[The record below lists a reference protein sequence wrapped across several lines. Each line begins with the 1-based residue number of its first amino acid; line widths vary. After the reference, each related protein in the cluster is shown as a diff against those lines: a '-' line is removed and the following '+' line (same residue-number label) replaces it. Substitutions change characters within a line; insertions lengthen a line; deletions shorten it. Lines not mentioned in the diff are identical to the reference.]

1 MGSKKKKNRKKKSI
15 SKSSDH
21 AKPVSNSSRPLRI
34 RPVFI
39 ISPVLFVLVA
49 LGAYYALPFFSW
61 HTGPMNLLVITLDTT
76 RADHLGCYGSTK
88 SKTPVLDSI
97 AASGMLF
104 SHCTSCSPLTL
115 PSHSSLFTSK
125 YPYAHGARSNGTE
138 KLAGSNL
145 TLAEIMKKEGY
156 DTSATV
162 ASYVINRKFGLDQGF
177 DTYHDVQ
184 VKGTTNPMQSQRR
197 GDEIAKDAIE
207 MLQSL
212 PGKPFFLWVHF
223 FDPHHPYNSYRPLP
237 HGSPEAYA
245 DEVEF
250 MDNQIG
256 RIIEELKRLDLYK
269 NTLIVIMGDHGEGL
283 DDHAEARHGYFL
295 YDTTIHVPLIMH
307 APGLV
312 PEGKNISTFI
322 RTIDVAPTILDLLKI
337 KGFDQAQGTSL
348 VPLMNGIK
356 SYDEAAY
363 SESLTARKQFRLS
376 MLRSIT
382 NQKYKYI
389 LAPKP
394 ELYDIQNDPGE
405 TVNIVDLKPHIAR
418 SMKQKMKEL
427 IAKAPEPP
435 DAEESTAS
443 LSMDEVRKLSALG
456 YVASQTGGNEQPLKE
471 IDMFEPEG
479 GNPADYSELMENSS
493 RARMAIQTGQFAQA
507 IEMLKSLIEK
517 MPDSPMFYGNIAHA
531 LHMLGRID
539 EAISWCRR
547 GIEADPDDAYVRGVL
562 GELLNASGRH
572 DEAIAEF
579 TKALEIQPD
588 NTVARYNLATALANK
603 GLFDE
608 ALSTF
613 MKILDSDPENVR
625 VLHGIAIVHARKG
638 RLAEAEAYFLKVL
651 AIEPGHPTASRHLAF
666 IRSKMNRM

>member
-21 AKPVSNSSRPLRI
+21 AKPVSNTRRPHRI

-39 ISPVLFVLVA
+39 ISPVLFIIVA
-49 LGAYYALPFFSW
+49 VCAYYALPFLNR
-61 HTGPMNLLVITLDTT
+61 HNGPMNLLVITLDTT

-88 SKTPVLDSI
+88 AKTPVLDSI
-97 AASGMLF
+97 AAGGTLF

-138 KLAGSNL
+138 KLAESNL
-145 TLAEIMKKEGY
+145 TLAEVMKDAGY
-156 DTSATV
+156 GTAATV

-177 DTYHDVQ
+177 DTYHDVP
-184 VKGTTNPMQSQRR
+184 VKGTANPMQAQIR
-197 GDEIAKDAIE
+197 GDEIASDAIE
-207 MLQSL
+207 MLRKT
-212 PGKPFFLWVHF
+212 PDRPFFFWVHF
-223 FDPHHPYNSYRPLP
+223 FDPHHPYNSYRPLA
-237 HGSPEAYA
+237 HDSPLAYA

-250 MDNQIG
+250 MDTQIG
-256 RIIEELKRLDLYK
+256 RIIEELKALDLFE

-312 PEGKNISTFI
+312 PEGKKISTFV
-322 RTIDVAPTILDLLKI
+322 RTIDVAPTILDLLNI
-337 KGFDQAQGTSL
+337 NGFDQAQGTSL
-348 VPLMNGIK
+348 VSLINGEK
-356 SYDEAAY
+356 PYDESAY
-363 SESLTARKQFRLS
+363 AESLTARKQFALS

-394 ELYDIQNDPGE
+394 ELYDLESDPGE
-405 TVNIVDLKPHIAR
+405 TINIVDSEPGIAR
-418 SMKQKMKEL
+418 SMRNEMKEL
-427 IAKAPEPP
+427 ILKAPEPP
-435 DAEESTAS
+435 DAKESTAS
-443 LSMDEVRKLSALG
+443 LSMDEVQKLSALG
-456 YVASQTGGNEQPLKE
+456 YVASQTGGNELPLKE

-493 RARMAIQTGQFAQA
+493 RARMAIQTGQFDQA
-507 IEMLKSLIEK
+507 VEMLKGLIEK
-517 MPDSPMFYGNIAHA
+517 MPDTPMFYGNLAHA
-531 LHMLGRID
+531 LHMLGRIE

-547 GIEADPDDAYVRGVL
+547 GIEADEDDAFVRGVL
-562 GELLNASGRH
+562 GELLNDAGRH
-572 DEAIAEF
+572 DEAIVEF
-579 TKALEIQPD
+579 RKALDIQPD

-613 MKILDSDPENVR
+613 MKILESDPENVR

-666 IRSKMNRM
+666 IRSKMHGH